1 MESNLSSHRTND
13 RLYSLDLLRG
23 LAAIS
28 VVIFHWNH
36 FAIQPWL
43 QGGKGIAVTDYPLYT
58 VLGPFYLEG
67 SRAVDLF
74 FCISGFIFYWLYA
87 TPVAE
92 KRISA
97 GRFALFRFSRLYPLH
112 LATLLVVA
120 LLQGFVWSK
129 HGLYFIYQANDFYH
143 FILSLFMLSG
153 WGLGSSFSF
162 NGPSWSV
169 SVEVL
174 VYFIFFG
181 LCRMGWQRPWQLACL
196 ACFGLLL
203 EEFWMPINGERNMIG
218 EGISGFFIGGLTY
231 ALAKR
236 LFADNTPRPAT
247 RYTLIIT
254 TVAAWWFAPALSADY
269 GYSVLAYPLTMLSL
283 VAIER
288 GVNLSFKR
296 VAWLGDISYSVYLW
310 HVPLMIFVYL
320 LIPML
325 GLEQDF
331 FLSPTALFAYF
342 GLLGLVGWISCY
354 HFERPVERILRKRFD
369 AAGVG

>member
-1 MESNLSSHRTND
+1 
-13 RLYSLDLLRG
+13 
-23 LAAIS
+23 
-28 VVIFHWNH
+28 
-36 FAIQPWL
+36 
-43 QGGKGIAVTDYPLYT
+43 
-58 VLGPFYLEG
+58 
-67 SRAVDLF
+67 
-74 FCISGFIFYWLYA
+74 
-87 TPVAE
+87 
-92 KRISA
+92 
-97 GRFALFRFSRLYPLH
+97 
-112 LATLLVVA
+112 
-120 LLQGFVWSK
+120 
-129 HGLYFIYQANDFYH
+129 
-143 FILSLFMLSG
+143 
-153 WGLGSSFSF
+153 
-162 NGPSWSV
+162 
-169 SVEVL
+169 
-174 VYFIFFG
+174 
-181 LCRMGWQRPWQLACL
+181 
-196 ACFGLLL
+196 
-203 EEFWMPINGERNMIG
+203 MIG